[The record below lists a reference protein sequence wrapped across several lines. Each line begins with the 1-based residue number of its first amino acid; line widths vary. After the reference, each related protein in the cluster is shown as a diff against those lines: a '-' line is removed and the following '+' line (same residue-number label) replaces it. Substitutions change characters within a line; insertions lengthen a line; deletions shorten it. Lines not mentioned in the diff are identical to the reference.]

1 VLYGT
6 PTGNNLAY
14 PTFLTPDTVGSGS
27 TPRNLIV
34 TFTNLATSPTQTAVA
49 PLLFATNNQ
58 INLIVPSVITAANGW
73 TNAFITV
80 SFGATGTALSSAA
93 AGPFTAGTSDPGI
106 FTVNADGTG
115 DGAIL
120 DTNYNLIS
128 NTNPAA
134 IRTGVGNSDTVQIYG
149 TGLGVTD
156 PTQVTTYLAGLSSPP
171 TTMDGLLLLGPATV
185 PALAANPN
193 VFIGGASPIT
203 SGLVTYAGWV
213 FDAVPGLYQVNAKL
227 PINAGSFTDASG
239 SSHTLVSPAQLGLKI
254 GTSQAGVSMWV
265 VPEINVTAPT
275 PLSAA
280 ASAAGWTAGSPLT
293 ATGTAPAF
301 TVPSFMLPTGMT
313 IDGTSG
319 VITAVPTAAG
329 SYVVTASATDTS
341 AFPLSGQV
349 NFQLNVTAAGQL
361 PVVTSTNGS
370 GPLIRPSTYGTAN
383 GNVTTVIPTGT
394 APYTFSI
401 APSGLAAIGIAI
413 DSNGVVST
421 SALTPAG
428 VDEVVVAVSDSAST
442 PLTNHISFP
451 VTVLPALTSSGGESI
466 TGHISTNQDPTII
479 STVTGSGSSAV
490 TYSTNNTYGITVGS
504 TSGIVHVPSTVT
516 VAGTYYV
523 DITATD
529 ATVPSGTGISGANA
543 AGGVSTIYVAVVL
556 H

>member
-1 VLYGT
+1 MLYGT
-6 PTGNNLAY
+6 PIGANPAY

-34 TFTNLATSPTQTAVA
+34 TFTNAATSPTQTAVA
-49 PLLFATNNQ
+49 PLLFATNGQ
-58 INLIVPSVITAANGW
+58 INFIVPSVITSGNGW

-80 SFGATGTALSSAA
+80 SFGATGSALSSPVV
-93 AGPFTAGTSDPGI
+93 GPFTVGTTDAGI

-134 IRTGVGNSDTVQIYG
+134 IRTGTGNSDTVQIYG
-149 TGLGVTD
+149 TGLGVAD
-156 PTQVTTYLAGLSSPP
+156 STQITTYLAGLSGPP
-171 TTMDGLLLLGPATV
+171 ATMDGLLLLGPATT
-185 PALAANPN
+185 PALTAKPS

-203 SGLVTYAGWV
+203 SSLVTYAGWV
-213 FDAVPGLYQVNAKL
+213 SGAVPGLYQVNAEL
-227 PINAGSFTDASG
+227 PINTGSFTDASG
-239 SSHTLVSPAQLGLKI
+239 ASHTIVSPVQLGLKI
-254 GTSQAGVSMWV
+254 GTSQSGVSMWV

-280 ASAAGWTAGSPLT
+280 ASAGGWTTGAAIT

-301 TVPSFMLPTGMT
+301 TIPSFMLPTGMT

-319 VITAVPTAAG
+319 AITAAPSATGAYVITAT
-329 SYVVTASATDTS
+329 ATDTS
-341 AFPLSGQV
+341 TFPVSGQV
-349 NFQLNVTAAGQL
+349 NFLVNVTGSGLL
-361 PVVTSTNGS
+361 PLVISTNS
-370 GPLIRPSTYGTAN
+370 AGPLVRPSTYGTAN

-401 APSGLAAIGIAI
+401 APAGLAAIGIAV

-421 SALTPAG
+421 SASTPAG
-428 VDEVVVAVSDSAST
+428 VYEVIVTVTDSAGT
-442 PLTNHISFP
+442 PLTNHISIP
-451 VTVLPALTSSGGESI
+451 VTVLPALTSSKGE
-466 TGHISTNQDPTII
+466 
-479 STVTGSGSSAV
+479 TVTGTASTTQDVTTIGALTGSGLSAV
-490 TYSTNNTYGITVGS
+490 TYSTNNTSGITVGS
-504 TSGIVHVPSTVT
+504 STGIVHVPNTVT
-516 VAGTYYV
+516 AGTYYV

-529 ATVPSGTGISGANA
+529 ATAPIGSGISSANA
-543 AGGVSTIYVAVVL
+543 AGGVSTIYVAVTL